1 MSEGFELV
9 GTITMRTDDKGYL
22 DIVTHIDKTSN
33 SSAPSN
39 RDFYFEVAYKENPD
53 NLVATS
59 NTLTIRHLVPAN
71 PKLTLTTDKTEVI
84 GNDKS
89 ILTVKGSDFTKNTS
103 LAIKLYRK
111 VDGSLAAIVET
122 KNAVTDEKGE
132 FTLEIHQNFGNA
144 AAIPSSR
151 VFYAE
156 ASNQGNTIIVTSNEV
171 TVDHVEM
178 AILPELTVDTSND
191 YMDQYQI

>member
-22 DIVTHIDKTSN
+22 DIVTHVDKTSN

-59 NTLTIRHLVPAN
+59 NTLTIRHLVPVD
-71 PKLTLTTDKTEVI
+71 PKITLTTDKTEVI

-89 ILTVKGSDFTKNTS
+89 ILIVKGSDFIKNTS

-111 VDGSLAAIVET
+111 VDGSLASIIET

-156 ASNQGNTIIVTSNEV
+156 ASNQINTDIITSNEV
-171 TVDHVEM
+171 TVDHIDE
-178 AILPELTVDTSND
+178 AEAA
-191 YMDQYQI
+191 

>member
-22 DIVTHIDKTSN
+22 DIVTHVDKTSN

-59 NTLTIRHLVPAN
+59 NTLTIRHLVPVD
-71 PKLTLTTDKTEVI
+71 PKITLTTDKTEVL

-89 ILTVKGSDFTKNTS
+89 ILTVKGSDFTKNAS
-103 LAIKLYRK
+103 LIIKLYRK
-111 VDGSLAAIVET
+111 IDGSLASIIET
-122 KNAVTDEKGE
+122 KNVVTDGKGE
-132 FTLEIHQNFGNA
+132 FILEIHQNYGGA
-144 AAIPSSR
+144 AVIPSMR
-151 VFYAE
+151 DFHAE
-156 ASNQGNTIIVTSNEV
+156 ASYSVDNPIIVTSNTV
-171 TVDHVEM
+171 KVDHLAAHV
-178 AILPELTVDTSND
+178 S
-191 YMDQYQI
+191 

>member
-191 YMDQYQI
+191 YMDQY

>member
-53 NLVATS
+53 ILVAAS
-59 NTLTIRHLVPAN
+59 NTLTIRHLVPVD
-71 PKLTLTTDKTEVI
+71 PKITLTTDKTEVI

-89 ILTVKGSDFTKNTS
+89 ILTVKGSDFIKNTS

-111 VDGSLAAIVET
+111 VDGSLASIIET
-122 KNAVTDEKGE
+122 KNAVTNENGE

-171 TVDHVEM
+171 TVDHIGEDKPVLYE
-178 AILPELTVDTSND
+178 
-191 YMDQYQI
+191 

>member
-53 NLVATS
+53 ILVAAS
-59 NTLTIRHLVPAN
+59 NTLTIRHLVPVD
-71 PKLTLTTDKTEVI
+71 PKITLTTDKTEVI

-89 ILTVKGSDFTKNTS
+89 ILTVEGSDFIKNTS

-111 VDGSLAAIVET
+111 VDGSLASIIET

-156 ASNQGNTIIVTSNEV
+156 ASNQINTDIITSNEV
-171 TVDHVEM
+171 TVDHMKQLDVKE
-178 AILPELTVDTSND
+178 DTSND
-191 YMDQYQI
+191 YMDQY

>member
-22 DIVTHIDKTSN
+22 DIVTHVDKTSN

-39 RDFYFEVAYKENPD
+39 RDFYFEVAYKENPN
-53 NLVATS
+53 NLVTTS

-89 ILTVKGSDFTKNTS
+89 ILIVKGSDFTKNTS

-151 VFYAE
+151 VFHAE

-171 TVDHVEM
+171 TVDHVEKR
-178 AILPELTVDTSND
+178 EL
-191 YMDQYQI
+191 ME